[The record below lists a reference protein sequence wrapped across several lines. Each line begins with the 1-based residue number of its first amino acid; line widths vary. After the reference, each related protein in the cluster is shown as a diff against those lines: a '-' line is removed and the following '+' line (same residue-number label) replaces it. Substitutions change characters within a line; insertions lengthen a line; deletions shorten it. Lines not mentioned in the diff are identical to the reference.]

1 MAQRHEAAARPHPFD
16 AAVTRW
22 LSLVAGVALLIL
34 AFIAYTRIADT
45 REGLIA
51 EAILLLAGGTGL
63 TLAIYGLSAR
73 DRRSSAGTS
82 DTRQASEPAT
92 RTRPPRDLA
101 LGAAGI
107 LLSVV
112 LLTGLAVSGGFLWA
126 GLGFL
131 LLLPMLAGSVYLCW
145 RSIRMNL

>member
-1 MAQRHEAAARPHPFD
+1 MK
-16 AAVTRW
+16 RW
-22 LSLVAGVALLIL
+22 ASLIAGVALLIL
-34 AFIAYTRIADT
+34 AFLAYTRIADT

-51 EAILLLAGGTGL
+51 EAVLLLAGAAGL

-73 DRRSSAGTS
+73 DARHAISP
-82 DTRQASEPAT
+82 PAT
-92 RTRPPRDLA
+92 RTQARPFATERSPHDLA

-107 LLSVV
+107 VLSAV
-112 LLTGLAVSGGFLWA
+112 LLTGLAVSGGLLWA

-145 RSIRMNL
+145 RSIRTTP